1 MPQDSLH
8 AGFWGHILP
17 RGQRGRTPSSMES
30 ACGIMSQGAA
40 RCLLPLRPASAF
52 SCSTALRPAGAA
64 LPVRGDSGA
73 ARVRPRSAGRGAVP
87 KKENRCAPWGK
98 PLSHSL
104 GPPAPLQGEPW
115 SAFLG
120 IRARSPRHGPK
131 RAVLKKS
138 VQPAARCSP
147 LPLQSGC
154 MARALRPAGPP
165 RPHRDKRTAPA
176 RRGLFFYGP
185 VALYLMSIPPKTQ
198 LAFR

>member
-1 MPQDSLH
+1 MRGSGGASCRGGRE
-8 AGFWGHILP
+8 AGRPLQWNRHV
-17 RGQRGRTPSSMES
+17 ES
-30 ACGIMSQGAA
+30 MSQGAA

-138 VQPAARCSP
+138 VQPAARCSSSP
-147 LPLQSGC
+147 CKVAAWPASS
-154 MARALRPAGPP
+154 ALRA
-165 RPHRDKRTAPA
+165 RPA
-176 RRGLFFYGP
+176 RTE
-185 VALYLMSIPPKTQ
+185 IKEQPP
-198 LAFR
+198 LGGGCSFMGRSPFI